1 MKRSWILE
9 KILQKDAKKSQ
20 YYFLKAAEMG
30 DIQSQLTVAGIYHFS
45 IGMDRTIGYAWYK
58 VAEHNGSEYAVEAS
72 EKLFDELS
80 EESKAEA
87 VRKADEYIS
96 KYADRKLH

>member
-1 MKRSWILE
+1 M
-9 KILQKDAKKSQ
+9 
-20 YYFLKAAEMG
+20 AAVII
-30 DIQSQLTVAGIYHFS
+30 DNI
-45 IGMDRTIGYAWYK
+45 
-58 VAEHNGSEYAVEAS
+58 N

>member
-1 MKRSWILE
+1 
-9 KILQKDAKKSQ
+9 
-20 YYFLKAAEMG
+20 
-30 DIQSQLTVAGIYHFS
+30 
-45 IGMDRTIGYAWYK
+45 MDRTIGYAWYK
-58 VAEHNGSEYAVEAS
+58 VAAHNGSEYAVEAS

-96 KYADRKLH
+96 KYADRILILLRFIKNNINITRRTISTIDDIIIYVVIKITPYYLF